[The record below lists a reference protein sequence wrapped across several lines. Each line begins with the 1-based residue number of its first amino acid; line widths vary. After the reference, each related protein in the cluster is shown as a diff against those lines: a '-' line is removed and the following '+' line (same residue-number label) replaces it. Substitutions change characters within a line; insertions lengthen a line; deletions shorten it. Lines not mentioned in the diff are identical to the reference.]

1 MALSWPLDNCD
12 GFLFIDGVSS
22 LELARLY
29 GTPLYIYSENMIR
42 RRYRELRKALNLYYP
57 RSRILYAAKANTS
70 LSVLKILREEGAE
83 LDAVSPGEVYL
94 ALEAGYKP
102 EQILFTGTSVGY
114 EELLF
119 LLEKGVRINL
129 DSESQLDR
137 LIGIEVPEMISV
149 RVNPEIGAGHHDH
162 VITAGPDAK
171 FGLWDIDVVK
181 VFMKAKQAGVKR
193 FGIQMHIGSGV
204 LNVEQYLRAVKR
216 LIEVSKHAHDE
227 AGVNFDFIDFG
238 GGIGI
243 PYRPEEKAVD
253 VDIFIRRLLDYAKE
267 QLHTHNLGEPEIW
280 LEPGRYLVAEAG
292 VLLTRVTTLKKTP
305 HRSFLGVDAGFN
317 TLVRPAMYGS
327 YHPILSASS
336 LNTPPVKYDVY
347 GPLCESGD
355 MFAID
360 RSLPRV
366 SEGALLAIL
375 NAGAYGFSMSSQYNS
390 RLRPAEVIVKDGFT
404 RLVREKESL
413 QDLLKGQS

>member
-253 VDIFIRRLLDYAKE
+253 VDIFIRR
-267 QLHTHNLGEPEIW
+267 
-280 LEPGRYLVAEAG
+280 
-292 VLLTRVTTLKKTP
+292 
-305 HRSFLGVDAGFN
+305 F
-317 TLVRPAMYGS
+317 
-327 YHPILSASS
+327 
-336 LNTPPVKYDVY
+336 
-347 GPLCESGD
+347 
-355 MFAID
+355 
-360 RSLPRV
+360 
-366 SEGALLAIL
+366 
-375 NAGAYGFSMSSQYNS
+375 
-390 RLRPAEVIVKDGFT
+390 
-404 RLVREKESL
+404 
-413 QDLLKGQS
+413 

>member
-1 MALSWPLDNCD
+1 MPLDNRD

-22 LELARLY
+22 LEIARLY
-29 GTPLYIYSENMIR
+29 DTPLYVYSENMIR

-70 LSVLKILREEGAE
+70 LSVLKLLREEGAE
-83 LDAVSPGEVYL
+83 LDAISPGEVYL
-94 ALEAGYKP
+94 ALEAGFKP

-137 LIGIEVPEMISV
+137 LIGIEVPEMVSV
-149 RVNPEIGAGHHDH
+149 RVNPEIGAGHHEH

-171 FGLWDIDVVK
+171 FGLWDIDAVK
-181 VFMKAKQAGVKR
+181 VFKKAKRAGVKR

-204 LNVEQYLRAVKR
+204 LDVEHYLHAVKR
-216 LIEVSKHAHDE
+216 LIEVAKHAQDE
-227 AGVNFDFIDFG
+227 AGVDFDFIDFG
-238 GGIGI
+238 GGIGV

-253 VDIFIRRLLDYAKE
+253 LDVFIKRLIDYAKE
-267 QLHTHNLGEPEIW
+267 QLHIHNLGEPEIW
-280 LEPGRYLVAEAG
+280 LEPGRYLVAESG
-292 VLLTRVTTLKKTP
+292 ILLTRVTTLKKTP

-336 LNTPPVKYDVY
+336 LNTPPEIYDVY

-355 MFAID
+355 MFARE

-375 NAGAYGFSMSSQYNS
+375 NVGAYGFSMSSQYNS
-390 RLRPAEVIVKDGFT
+390 RPRPAEVMVKDGLT
-404 RLVREKESL
+404 RLIREKERI
-413 QDLLKGQS
+413 QDLIRGQS